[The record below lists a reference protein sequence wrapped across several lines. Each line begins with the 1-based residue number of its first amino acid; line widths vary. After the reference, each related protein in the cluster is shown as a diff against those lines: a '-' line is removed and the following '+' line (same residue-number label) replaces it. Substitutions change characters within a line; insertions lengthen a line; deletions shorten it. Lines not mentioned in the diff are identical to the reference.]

1 MKWIHYGLI
10 TMFFGLFSV
19 FTYGCVTPEKVPVK
33 VENSLPEKQLA
44 YYNDSFD
51 KLRDGLW
58 DRAGYVRYE
67 TQLENIKLA
76 DMVIDDGKLV
86 IKTKTGAY
94 SKGGLASRY
103 ALSGDFDIQIDC
115 HFDFFSE
122 ALNMDQLIAF
132 CVMDK
137 TSQIEEIKMVI
148 IGLIKREL
156 SLKSGIFTGYREL
169 GRYVKAGSQK
179 MGDFHGSLRII
190 RLGSEVT
197 TLYREGGDEKWHE
210 LGTISFNA
218 NDLMIGF
225 VASNFVSKNRWG
237 ITASK
242 SITATF
248 DNFRIN
254 AAQGIIEEEI

>member
-1 MKWIHYGLI
+1 MKCIHYCLMAMI
-10 TMFFGLFSV
+10 FGLFSV
-19 FTYGCVTPEKVPVK
+19 FTYGCVTPVKLSVK

-44 YYNDSFD
+44 YYSDSFD
-51 KLRDGLW
+51 KLRDDLW
-58 DRAGYVRYE
+58 DRAGYTWYE
-67 TQLENIKLA
+67 TQLKNIKLA
-76 DMVIDDGKLV
+76 DMVIGDGKLV

-115 HFDFFSE
+115 HFDFFAE
-122 ALNMDQLIAF
+122 TLNMDQLIAF
-132 CVMDK
+132 FVIDK
-137 TSQIEEIKMVI
+137 TSQIEELSVVT
-148 IGLIKREL
+148 IGLVKREL
-156 SLKSGIFTGYREL
+156 RLKSNIFTGYRES
-169 GRYVKAGSQK
+169 GRYVKAGGKK

-197 TLYREGGDEKWHE
+197 TLYREGGDDKWHE

-218 NDLMIGF
+218 NDVMLGF
-225 VASNFVSKNRWG
+225 ITSNFVAKSRD